1 MNILLT
7 GSSGLIGSHIKE
19 YLQNQSTDT
28 IFAPTSQE
36 LDITSPD
43 SIDSYFVGNEPNIVI
58 HCAAF
63 TDVNAGELQRN
74 DKNGSAWKINVEGT
88 KKIVDAVKISHAQLI
103 HISTD
108 VIFAGR
114 SDDKGPY
121 LEDHEIETNPD
132 NISWY
137 GWTKAEAE
145 RIVHQNLT
153 DAAIVRISNPT
164 RAKFDNKLDYVRKI
178 VNAFDQKKPIQL
190 FDDQHLTLTYV
201 DELSEAIS
209 QMIQIKSKGI
219 FHVSSSNLF
228 TPFELAD
235 YTLQKAR
242 SASNVVMHSSIEEYL
257 SKPENTSRYPQ
268 YGGLDVQ
275 MTEEILELEFRTWQ
289 EIIDE
294 LVAEGI

>member
-19 YLQNQSTDT
+19 YLQNQSTDN
-28 IFAPTSQE
+28 ILAPTSQE

-43 SIDSYFVGNEPNIVI
+43 SIDSYFVSNDPNIVI

-74 DKNGSAWKINVEGT
+74 DRNGSAWKINVDGT
-88 KKIVDAVKISHAQLI
+88 KKLVDAIKISHASLI

-108 VIFAGR
+108 VVFAGR

-132 NISWY
+132 KLSWY
-137 GWTKAEAE
+137 GWTKAESE
-145 RIVHQNLT
+145 RIVT
-153 DAAIVRISNPT
+153 KEVPKAVIVRISNPT
-164 RAKFDNKLDYVRKI
+164 RAKFENKLDYVRKI
-178 VNAFDQKKPIQL
+178 VSAYDQKKPIRL

-201 DELSEAIS
+201 DEVSEAIS
-209 QMIQIKSKGI
+209 QIIQLKSQGI
-219 FHVSSSNLF
+219 FHVSSSNVF
-228 TPFELAD
+228 TPYELAVYLID
-235 YTLQKAR
+235 KAR
-242 SASNVVMHSSIEEYL
+242 GATDIVQKSSIEEFL
-257 SKPENTSRYPQ
+257 SQPGNTSRYPQ
-268 YGGLDVQ
+268 FGGLDVK
-275 MTEEILELEFRTWQ
+275 MTEESLDIQFRTWQ

-294 LVAEGI
+294 LVKQGI